1 MARMRTFLAV
11 ELSEEVRETITDL
24 QGELMTVGTEVKWTE
39 PENLHVT
46 LLFLGEV
53 EDREVHRV
61 CRITEETVR
70 GHAPFRMAVEQI
82 GCFPHVRRPRVLWV
96 GIGAGTQELVAIHDA
111 LEEPLMD
118 LGYRR
123 EERRY
128 TPHITLGRVKSDRPL
143 EGLQRALARHA
154 GWQGGEMTVREVAVL
169 SSELT
174 PEGPLYTVLS
184 RARLTSE

>member
-11 ELSEEVRETITDL
+11 ELTEPVRQAITVL
-24 QGELMTVGTEVKWTE
+24 QDQLARSGSEVKWTE

-53 EDREVHRV
+53 EDRQVPRV
-61 CRITEETVR
+61 CRIAEEVA
-70 GHAPFRMAVEQI
+70 GQHARFRISVEQLS
-82 GCFPHVRRPRVLWV
+82 CFPHPRRPRILWV
-96 GIGAGTQELVAIHDA
+96 GIGAGTQELVALHDS
-111 LEEPLMD
+111 LEPPMID

-128 TPHITLGRVKSDRPL
+128 VPHITLGRIKSDGPVDSL
-143 EGLQRALARHA
+143 VKAMARKA
-154 GWQGGEMTVREVAVL
+154 DWQGGEMEVREVSIL

-174 PEGPLYTVLS
+174 PEGPLYTVLG
-184 RARLTSE
+184 RAPLQS